1 MASTED
7 IIFEIIKDTFDF
19 DGQIDRTTTS
29 EDVDGW
35 DSLGHVTLLIM
46 VQRHFKVSITESQR
60 DNLQDVGEL
69 IDLVDSLSEKI
80 Q

>member
-1 MASTED
+1 MADTEEVIFD
-7 IIFEIIKDTFDF
+7 IIKETFDF
-19 DGQIDRTTTS
+19 NGEINRETTS

-46 VQRHFKVSITESQR
+46 IQRRFKCNITESQQ
-60 DNLQDVGEL
+60 DNLQNVGEL
-69 IDLVDSLSEKI
+69 IDLVDSLSKKN